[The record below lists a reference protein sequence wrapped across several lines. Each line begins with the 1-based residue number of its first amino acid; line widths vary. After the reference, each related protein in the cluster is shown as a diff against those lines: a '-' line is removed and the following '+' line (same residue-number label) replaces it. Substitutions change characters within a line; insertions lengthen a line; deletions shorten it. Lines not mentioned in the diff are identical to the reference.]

1 MIADL
6 WNCEVL
12 KESKKESNWVLEN
25 LEIQAKEAEALLLWL
40 DCDREG
46 EAIAFDVID
55 HCERSSGQIK
65 EIYRAKFS
73 ALTSVDV
80 IKAIENLERP
90 NPLLADAVTARIEL
104 DLRAGASFT
113 QF

>member
-1 MIADL
+1 MITDL

-55 HCERSSGQIK
+55 HCERSSG
-65 EIYRAKFS
+65 
-73 ALTSVDV
+73 
-80 IKAIENLERP
+80 
-90 NPLLADAVTARIEL
+90 
-104 DLRAGASFT
+104 
-113 QF
+113 